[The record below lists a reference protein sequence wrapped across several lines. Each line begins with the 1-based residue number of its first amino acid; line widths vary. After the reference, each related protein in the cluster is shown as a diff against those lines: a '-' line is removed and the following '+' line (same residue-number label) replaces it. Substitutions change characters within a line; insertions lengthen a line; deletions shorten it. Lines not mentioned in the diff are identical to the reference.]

1 MLNLLEVYFKGN
13 GELFVQLN
21 EDLMY
26 LFETEEELLSLVDEK
41 ALEKALQEALIPLS
55 NKILKKAKEVYHNE

>member
-13 GELFVQLN
+13 GELYVQLN

-26 LFETEEELLSLVDEK
+26 LFKTEEELLSLVD
-41 ALEKALQEALIPLS
+41 EKALQEALIPLS
-55 NKILKKAKEVYHNE
+55 NKILKKA

>member
-21 EDLMY
+21 KDLMY
-26 LFETEEELLSLVDEK
+26 LFETEEELLSLVD
-41 ALEKALQEALIPLS
+41 EKALQEALIPLS
-55 NKILKKAKEVYHNE
+55 NKILKKAKEVFSNE

>member
-1 MLNLLEVYFKGN
+1 MLNLLEVYFKGD

-21 EDLMY
+21 EDLMC
-26 LFETEEELLSLVDEK
+26 LFKTEEELLSLVD
-41 ALEKALQEALIPLS
+41 EKALQEALIPLS